1 MTVYLYII
9 EDVITQRHY
18 TGITNNIGR
27 RLREHASKQ
36 SAGSRSLDD
45 FKLIYKERFDDY
57 KSARVREKYFKS
69 GIGRQ
74 WIKDNL
80 MGPANGG

>member
-9 EDVITQRHY
+9 EDINTQRHY
-18 TGITNNIGR
+18 IGITNNIGR

-36 SAGSRSLDD
+36 SAGSRSLDA
-45 FKLIYKERFDDY
+45 FKLIYKEEFDGY
-57 KSARVREKYFKS
+57 KPARIREKYFKT